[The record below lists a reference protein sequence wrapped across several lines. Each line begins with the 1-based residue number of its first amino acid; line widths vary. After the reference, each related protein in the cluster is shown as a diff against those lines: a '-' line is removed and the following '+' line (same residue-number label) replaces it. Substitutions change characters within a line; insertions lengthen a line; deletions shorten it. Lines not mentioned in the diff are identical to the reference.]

1 MTQDRAHGVHLGMTG
16 SPISAGGMDLFQNR
30 GSGTEIETATPV
42 FLGNQRSEI
51 AGFGERGDKFGRI
64 GPLTIE
70 RAPIFAGALGAQCA
84 YARAYVGKF
93 VLGCALFH
101 EFPVGARQRVT
112 GPSRPG
118 PS

>member
-16 SPISAGGMDLFQNR
+16 SPISAGGVDLFQDR
-30 GSGTEIETATPV
+30 GCGTQIETATPV

-64 GPLTIE
+64 DALTIE
-70 RAPIFAGALGAQCA
+70 RAPIFAGELGAQCA
-84 YARAYVGKF
+84 HARAYVGKF
-93 VLGCALFH
+93 VLSCALFH
-101 EFPVGARQRVT
+101 KVTLCTRSRVT
-112 GPSRPG
+112 SASRPG